1 MPSIRYTEQL
11 TLIVPRMPTKTAMVV
26 AFGLL
31 LTACSVA
38 AVEPTTTTTTTTLP
52 PTTST
57 LPPTTTSTTLAGDT
71 SPVTGL
77 PLEDPELGERRVLAV
92 KIDNHPRAVPQSGV
106 DQADLVI
113 EILVEGVTRWLTLW
127 QESDSEYLGP
137 MRSGRPTDSIIL
149 AGLNTPTFAR
159 SGAQQW
165 VQAVAA
171 LKDIHQIGEIG
182 PPSTFR
188 IRGRSAP
195 HNLYVNTIELR
206 TVADSR
212 GHSDEAPPPLW
223 SFGPMPEG
231 ADPASQVTIR
241 FSGNPVTWDWDS
253 ATGGWLRTAYGGESM
268 YRDEDGTES
277 RVSVPVL
284 IALHV
289 EQYVEHP
296 PPGWTGQSLP
306 SSRTIGSGAA
316 LVFADGKVT
325 EGSWE
330 RAEESEWFTLTYENG
345 ETMQVPPGRSWV
357 SLVPNTG
364 GLTYEP

>member
-1 MPSIRYTEQL
+1 MR
-11 TLIVPRMPTKTAMVV
+11 TKTARMV
-26 AFGLL
+26 ALGLL
-31 LTACSVA
+31 LTACSGGA
-38 AVEPTTTTTTTTLP
+38 AEPTTTTTTTLP
-52 PTTST
+52 PTTT
-57 LPPTTTSTTLAGDT
+57 VPPTTTTTTTLDLDL

-77 PLEDPELGERRVLAV
+77 PLDDPELGERRVLAV
-92 KIDNHPRAVPQSGV
+92 KIDNHPRAVPQSGI

-188 IRGRSAP
+188 LSGRSAP
-195 HNLYVNTIELR
+195 HNLYVNTVELR
-206 TVADSR
+206 NVADSR

-223 SFGPMPEG
+223 SFGPMPGG
-231 ADPASQVTIR
+231 ADAASLVSVR
-241 FSGNPVTWDWDS
+241 FNGNVVTWEWDS
-253 ATGGWLRTAYGGESM
+253 VTGEWLRSAYARESM
-268 YRDEDGTES
+268 FRDQDGSEG
-277 RVSVPVL
+277 RISVPVL

-306 SSRTIGSGAA
+306 SSRTIGSGKAQ
-316 LVFADGKVT
+316 VFADGKVI
-325 EGSWE
+325 EGTWE
-330 RAEESEWFTLTYENG
+330 RPEESEWFTLTYENG
-345 ETMQVPPGRSWV
+345 ETIQVPPGRSWV